1 MSKTNSYIIKNGNSL
16 NTIANGVSAF
26 LQTSQNMETQ
36 VLSSNNG
43 DMIVQGRVVGNNWK
57 RFIGMDKAISVKMS
71 EANGILQVEIG
82 EGKWLDKGLIMTI
95 SMFVLWPLAITS
107 GFGFYQQAKIP
118 EKIFDYISNN
128 LL

>member
-1 MSKTNSYIIKNGNSL
+1 MSKTNSYILKNGNSL

-36 VLSSNNG
+36 ILSSNNG
-43 DMIVQGRVVGNNWK
+43 DMIVQGRVVGNKWK

-71 EANGILQVEIG
+71 EMNGILQVEIG
-82 EGKWLDKGLIMTI
+82 EGKWLDKSLIMTI

-128 LL
+128 LV